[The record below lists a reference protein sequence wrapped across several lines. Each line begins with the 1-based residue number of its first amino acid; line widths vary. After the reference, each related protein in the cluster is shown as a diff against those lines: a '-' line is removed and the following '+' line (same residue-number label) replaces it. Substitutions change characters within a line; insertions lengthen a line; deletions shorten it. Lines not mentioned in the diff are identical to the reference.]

1 MKIINKEIKMQIDN
15 FFKKYGNSKIKKVNN
30 RCAKK
35 KAKCPYTI
43 SGRCRGYCL
52 V

>member
-1 MKIINKEIKMQIDN
+1 MLKKDIQKEIDN

-35 KAKCPYTI
+35 KKICPYTTN
-43 SGRCRGYCL
+43 GKCRGWCL